1 MADTTT
7 TIATRITADSSQ
19 FSAAMSDV
27 GRGLLMAGGK
37 ASRFGTA
44 MNANFKAIT
53 VGASL
58 LGASLAANLFKKSS
72 DEFIEFQDT
81 LVRTQAVMG
90 TTAEQATNLEQEIR
104 SIAAATRFTAAQAAQ
119 ATEVLAIAG
128 VSYNELIDDKVID
141 KLVKF
146 SIAGGIDIQTA
157 TNIGVAGVK
166 AFRLEMADLDM
177 VTDTLVNTF
186 TKANVDVVNLGEAL
200 KFSAPVAAAAGIEI
214 DETAAAIGALGNAGL
229 RGTVAGTGLR
239 MAINK
244 LLKPTFD
251 ARKIINEL
259 GIDIFVLSDAG
270 KAANIALKATMSQ
283 MKVTE
288 RITAQLQMEVKQLE
302 NALSDLSLSERRNSL
317 AISQIRLRAASQN
330 RELTD
335 DEIERIRRLELAND
349 SLSVT
354 MQQREIDLQIAS
366 AAAEQSAAKQSALKK
381 QADDLTKTVEQ
392 QTVGLTSLTD
402 MLRQMEAGGLTA
414 AQALEIFGV
423 RGGTAALSLL
433 SQREAFEKLVASNR
447 EATGRTEEFSQVLK
461 QSPFEAM
468 KVALSK
474 LAEQMLRIGEIFV
487 RELFDMTKDGQT
499 FHGVISDMGDGLK
512 KIVDDNEPQLK
523 KLAKLFAENLKVSIG
538 ILISTIPMILKV
550 VEAVIR
556 IMPAIAMV
564 FKIMVAILQPM
575 FQFING
581 IMSLVNV
588 FTDLIGVTDTGTS
601 LFAALRDIL
610 EPILNVLFPI
620 TLAFRIFRDVFSG
633 FFEPLDKVLNL
644 LYDLSF
650 FIGGGFILSI
660 GKGGAAMA
668 RFTARFPRL
677 AGFMSKLSGGFKSFA
692 TSLKNFVTKPF
703 RMLDEVL
710 KSIIKGYEKLKSF
723 GGFLSRLIPKSPG
736 ARVREMVLGSQRPFT
751 QGEAMRRQTAG
762 GLSVAEGTTRLSGLA
777 TGGVVTSPTIS
788 MIGEAGPEA
797 VLPLNP
803 SILSSLGEAIASSSS
818 STTQTDSMS
827 VNIGDIVINGDTRN
841 PNEIKRVLEAELP
854 RILSKSVRRG
864 NTGVY

>member
-1 MADTTT
+1 MAET
-7 TIATRITADSSQ
+7 TINTRVTADASQ
-19 FSAAMSDV
+19 FKSAMSDV

-44 MNANFKAIT
+44 LNANFKALT

-58 LGASLAANLFKKSS
+58 LGATMSAQLFRKSS
-72 DEFIEFQDT
+72 MEFIDFQDT

-90 TTAEQATNLEQEIR
+90 TTADQASNLEREIR
-104 SIAAATRFTAAQAAQ
+104 DIAAATRFTAAQAAQ

-128 VSYNELIDDKVID
+128 VSYSELIDDKVID

-186 TKANVDVVNLGEAL
+186 TKANVDVVNLGEAM

-214 DETAAAIGALGNAGL
+214 AETAAAIGALGNAGL

-259 GIDIFVLSDAG
+259 GLDIFVLSDAG
-270 KAANIALKATMSQ
+270 KAANVALKATMSQ

-288 RITAQLQMEVKQLE
+288 RITAQLQMEVKQLQD
-302 NALSDLSLSERRNSL
+302 ALSDLSLSERRNSL

-349 SLSVT
+349 NLSVK

-366 AAAEQSAAKQSALKK
+366 AAAEQAATKQAELKK
-381 QADDLTKTVEQ
+381 RGDELTKTVEM
-392 QTVGLTSLTD
+392 QTTGLTSLTE
-402 MLRQMEAGGLTA
+402 MLRQMEAGGITA

-433 SQREAFEKLVASNR
+433 SQREAFEELVASN
-447 EATGRTEEFSQVLK
+447 EKATGRTEEFSQTLK
-461 QSPFEAM
+461 QSPFESM

-474 LAEQMLRIGEIFV
+474 LSEEMITVGEIFV
-487 RELFDMTKDGQT
+487 KHLFGMTKDGER
-499 FHGVISDMGDGLK
+499 FEGVLDGVASGFK
-512 KIVDDNEPQLK
+512 QIVDDNRPKLEE
-523 KLAKLFAENLKVSIG
+523 LAKLFAENLKLTIG
-538 ILISTIPMILKV
+538 ILVSTIPMILNV
-550 VEAVIR
+550 VEAIIR
-556 IMPAIAMV
+556 IMPALAMT
-564 FKIMVAILQPM
+564 FKIMVALLQPV
-575 FQFING
+575 FQFVNG

-610 EPILNVLFPI
+610 EPILNVLFPV
-620 TLAFRIFRDVFSG
+620 TLAFRILRDVFGG
-633 FFEPLDKVLNL
+633 FFEPLDKVLNI

-650 FIGGGFILSI
+650 FLGGGFIFSI
-660 GKGGAAMA
+660 GKAGGRLAMFA
-668 RFTARFPRL
+668 SRFPRL
-677 AGFMSKLSGGFKSFA
+677 ASLMSRVAGGFKGFA
-692 TSLKNFVTKPF
+692 GSITRFVTAPF
-703 RMLDEVL
+703 RLL
-710 KSIIKGYEKLKSF
+710 NKLFASIISKLDKLKGAGSF
-723 GGFLSRLIPKSPG
+723 IKRFIPKSPG
-736 ARVREMVLGSQRPFT
+736 SMVRDAVMATPTGRMISQGAAVGR
-751 QGEAMRRQTAG
+751 GAAG
-762 GLSVAEGTTRLSGLA
+762 LVEELA
-777 TGGVVTSPTIS
+777 SGGVVTQPTFS
-788 MIGEAGPEA
+788 MVGEAGPEA

-803 SILSSLGEAIASSSS
+803 SILSSLREAIASS
-818 STTQTDSMS
+818 TTTNTTDSSMS

-854 RILSKSVRRG
+854 RILSKSIRRG
-864 NTGVY
+864 NTGVF

>member
-1 MADTTT
+1 MADTT
-7 TIATRITADSSQ
+7 INTRVTADASQ
-19 FSAAMSDV
+19 FKSAMSDV

-44 MNANFKAIT
+44 LNANFKALT

-58 LGASLAANLFKKSS
+58 LGATMSAQLFRKSS
-72 DEFIEFQDT
+72 MEFIDFQDT

-90 TTAEQATNLEQEIR
+90 TTAEQASNLETEIR
-104 SIAAATRFTAAQAAQ
+104 SIAAATRFTASQAAQ

-128 VSYNELIDDKVID
+128 VSYSELIDDKVID

-186 TKANVDVVNLGEAL
+186 TRANVDVVNLGEAM

-214 DETAAAIGALGNAGL
+214 AETAAAIGALGNAGL

-259 GIDIFVLSDAG
+259 GLDIFVLSDAG
-270 KAANIALKATMSQ
+270 KAANVALKATMSQ

-288 RITAQLQMEVKQLE
+288 RITAQLQFEVKQLQD
-302 NALSDLSLSERRNSL
+302 ALSDLSLSERRNSL
-317 AISQIRLRAASQN
+317 AISQIRLRAANQN

-349 SLSVT
+349 NLSVK

-366 AAAEQSAAKQSALKK
+366 AAAEQAATK
-381 QADDLTKTVEQ
+381 QAELKRRGDELTKTVEM
-392 QTVGLTSLTD
+392 QTTGLTSLTE
-402 MLRQMEAGGLTA
+402 MLRQMEAGGITA

-433 SQREAFEKLVASNR
+433 SQREAFEELVASN
-447 EATGRTEEFSQVLK
+447 EKATGRTEEFSQTLK
-461 QSPFEAM
+461 QSPFESM

-474 LAEQMLRIGEIFV
+474 LSEEMITVGEIFV
-487 RELFDMTKDGQT
+487 KHLFGMTKDGER
-499 FHGVISDMGDGLK
+499 FEGVLDGVAGGFK
-512 KIVDDNEPQLK
+512 KIVDDNRPKLEE
-523 KLAKLFAENLKVSIG
+523 LAKLFAQNLKLTIG
-538 ILISTIPMILKV
+538 ILVSSIPMILNV
-550 VEAVIR
+550 VEAIIR
-556 IMPAIAMV
+556 LMPAIAMV
-564 FKIMVAILQPM
+564 FKIMVATLQPM

-610 EPILNVLFPI
+610 EPILNVLFPV

-660 GKGGAAMA
+660 GKGGAALA

-677 AGFMSKLSGGFKSFA
+677 GSVATRVGGSLKSFG
-692 TSLKNFVTKPF
+692 SGVVRFVTKPF
-703 RMLDEVL
+703 SKLNEILASIVAKLDRL
-710 KSIIKGYEKLKSF
+710 KAAGS
-723 GGFLSRLIPKSPG
+723 FLSRFIPKPPSAKMVKDAMMATPQGQVALGVSKIGVG
-736 ARVREMVLGSQRPFT
+736 AANMIEDT
-751 QGEAMRRQTAG
+751 I
-762 GLSVAEGTTRLSGLA
+762 GLA
-777 TGGVVTSPTIS
+777 SGGVVSRPTFSIV
-788 MIGEAGPEA
+788 GEAGPEA

-803 SILSSLGEAIASSSS
+803 SVLSSIGEAIASSSS
-818 STTQTDSMS
+818 TTTTDSSMS

-841 PNEIKRVLEAELP
+841 PNEIKRILEAELP
-854 RILSKSVRRG
+854 RILSKSIRRG
-864 NTGVY
+864 NTGVF

>member
-1 MADTTT
+1 MADTT
-7 TIATRITADSSQ
+7 INTRVTADASQ
-19 FSAAMSDV
+19 FKSAMSDV

-44 MNANFKAIT
+44 LNANFKALT

-58 LGASLAANLFKKSS
+58 LGATMSAQLFRKSS
-72 DEFIEFQDT
+72 MEFIDFQDT

-90 TTAEQATNLEQEIR
+90 TTAEQASNLETEIR
-104 SIAAATRFTAAQAAQ
+104 SIAAATRFTASQAAQ

-128 VSYNELIDDKVID
+128 VSYSELIDDKVID

-186 TKANVDVVNLGEAL
+186 TRANVDVVNLGEAM

-214 DETAAAIGALGNAGL
+214 AETAAAIGALGNAGL

-259 GIDIFVLSDAG
+259 GLDIFVLSDAG
-270 KAANIALKATMSQ
+270 KAANVALKATMSQ

-288 RITAQLQMEVKQLE
+288 RITAQLQFEVKQLQD
-302 NALSDLSLSERRNSL
+302 ALSDLSLSERRNSL
-317 AISQIRLRAASQN
+317 AISQIRLRAANQN

-349 SLSVT
+349 NLSVT

-366 AAAEQSAAKQSALKK
+366 AAAEQAATKQAELKK
-381 QADDLTKTVEQ
+381 RGDELTKTVEM
-392 QTVGLTSLTD
+392 QTTGLTSLTE
-402 MLRQMEAGGLTA
+402 MLRQMEAGGITA

-433 SQREAFEKLVASNR
+433 SQREAFEELVASN
-447 EATGRTEEFSQVLK
+447 EKATGRTEEFSQTLK
-461 QSPFEAM
+461 QSPFESM

-474 LAEQMLRIGEIFV
+474 LSEEMITVGEIFV
-487 RELFDMTKDGQT
+487 KHLFGMTKDGER
-499 FHGVISDMGDGLK
+499 FEGVLDGVAGGFK
-512 KIVDDNEPQLK
+512 KIVDDNRPKLEE
-523 KLAKLFAENLKVSIG
+523 LAKLFAQNLKLTIG
-538 ILISTIPMILKV
+538 ILVSSIPMILNV
-550 VEAVIR
+550 VEAIIR

-588 FTDLIGVTDTGTS
+588 FTDLIGVTETGTS
-601 LFAALRDIL
+601 LFTALRDIL
-610 EPILNVLFPI
+610 EPILNVLFPV
-620 TLAFRIFRDVFSG
+620 TLAFRILRDVFSG

-644 LYDLSF
+644 LYDVSF
-650 FIGGGFILSI
+650 FIGGGFVLSL
-660 GKGGAAMA
+660 GKGGAAVV
-668 RFTARFPRL
+668 RFASRFPRL
-677 AGFMSKLSGGFKSFA
+677 GSMLSRVGGAFKGFANTISRFVVRPFNALNRLFASIISKL
-692 TSLKNFVTKPF
+692 
-703 RMLDEVL
+703 D
-710 KSIIKGYEKLKSF
+710 KLKSAGSFLKRFVPKGPAGMVRDAAMKVKGIRNAAQTGRF
-723 GGFLSRLIPKSPG
+723 G
-736 ARVREMVLGSQRPFT
+736 EGSISLT
-751 QGEAMRRQTAG
+751 EDTMA
-762 GLSVAEGTTRLSGLA
+762 LA
-777 TGGVVTSPTIS
+777 SGGVVTRPTFS
-788 MIGEAGPEA
+788 MVGEAGPEA

-803 SILSSLGEAIASSSS
+803 SVLSSIGEAIASSSS
-818 STTQTDSMS
+818 TTTTDSSMS

-841 PNEIKRVLEAELP
+841 PNEIKRILEAELP
-854 RILSKSVRRG
+854 RILSKSIRRG
-864 NTGVY
+864 NTGVF

>member
-1 MADTTT
+1 MADTT
-7 TIATRITADSSQ
+7 INTRVTADASQ
-19 FSAAMSDV
+19 FKSAMSDV

-44 MNANFKAIT
+44 LNANFKALT

-58 LGASLAANLFKKSS
+58 LGATMSAQLFRKSS
-72 DEFIEFQDT
+72 MEFIDFQDT

-90 TTAEQATNLEQEIR
+90 TTAEQASNLETEIR
-104 SIAAATRFTAAQAAQ
+104 SIAAATRFTASQAAQ

-128 VSYNELIDDKVID
+128 VSYSELIDDKVID

-186 TKANVDVVNLGEAL
+186 TRANVDVVNLGEAM

-214 DETAAAIGALGNAGL
+214 AETAAAIGALGNAGL

-259 GIDIFVLSDAG
+259 GLDIFVLSDAG
-270 KAANIALKATMSQ
+270 KAANVALKATMSQ

-302 NALSDLSLSERRNSL
+302 DALSDLSLSERRNSL

-349 SLSVT
+349 NLSVK

-366 AAAEQSAAKQSALKK
+366 AAAEQAAAKQAELKK
-381 QADDLTKTVEQ
+381 RGDELTKTVEM
-392 QTVGLTSLTD
+392 QTTGLTSLTE
-402 MLRQMEAGGLTA
+402 MLRQMEAGNITA

-433 SQREAFEKLVASNR
+433 SQREAFEELVASN
-447 EATGRTEEFSQVLK
+447 EKATGRTEEFSQTLK
-461 QSPFEAM
+461 QSPFESM

-474 LAEQMLRIGEIFV
+474 LSEEMITVGEIFV
-487 RELFDMTKDGQT
+487 KHLFGMTKDGER
-499 FHGVISDMGDGLK
+499 FEGVLDGVAGGFK
-512 KIVDDNEPQLK
+512 KIVDDNRPKLEE
-523 KLAKLFAENLKVSIG
+523 LAKLFAQNLKLTIG
-538 ILISTIPMILKV
+538 ILVSTIPMILNV
-550 VEAVIR
+550 VEAIIR

-564 FKIMVAILQPM
+564 FKIMVAILQPL

-601 LFAALRDIL
+601 LLSALRDIL
-610 EPILNVLFPI
+610 EPILNIIFPV
-620 TLAFRIFRDVFSG
+620 TLAFRLLRDVFGG
-633 FFEPLDKVLNL
+633 FSEPVDKVLNI

-650 FIGGGFILSI
+650 FLGGAFIFSM
-660 GKGGAAMA
+660 GKGGVALAKFA
-668 RFTARFPRL
+668 ARFPRL
-677 AGFMSKLSGGFKSFA
+677 SLLLTKVVGGFKRFGDAITRFVFA
-692 TSLKNFVTKPF
+692 PF
-703 RMLDEVL
+703 KLLNKLFASILSKLD
-710 KSIIKGYEKLKSF
+710 KLKGAGSF
-723 GGFLSRLIPKSPG
+723 IKRFIPKSPG
-736 ARVREMVLGSQRPFT
+736 SMVRDAVMATPTGQMISSGAAVARG
-751 QGEAMRRQTAG
+751 AG
-762 GLSVAEGTTRLSGLA
+762 GLVEQFAS
-777 TGGVVTSPTIS
+777 GGVVTQPTFSIV
-788 MIGEAGPEA
+788 GEAGPEA

-803 SILSSLGEAIASSSS
+803 SVLSSLGEAIASS
-818 STTQTDSMS
+818 TTTTTTTDSSMS

-854 RILSKSVRRG
+854 RILSKSIRRG
-864 NTGVY
+864 NTGVF

>member
-1 MADTTT
+1 
-7 TIATRITADSSQ
+7 
-19 FSAAMSDV
+19 MSDV

-461 QSPFEAM
+461 Q
-468 KVALSK
+468 
-474 LAEQMLRIGEIFV
+474 
-487 RELFDMTKDGQT
+487 
-499 FHGVISDMGDGLK
+499 
-512 KIVDDNEPQLK
+512 
-523 KLAKLFAENLKVSIG
+523 
-538 ILISTIPMILKV
+538 
-550 VEAVIR
+550 
-556 IMPAIAMV
+556 
-564 FKIMVAILQPM
+564 
-575 FQFING
+575 
-581 IMSLVNV
+581 
-588 FTDLIGVTDTGTS
+588 
-601 LFAALRDIL
+601 
-610 EPILNVLFPI
+610 
-620 TLAFRIFRDVFSG
+620 
-633 FFEPLDKVLNL
+633 
-644 LYDLSF
+644 
-650 FIGGGFILSI
+650 
-660 GKGGAAMA
+660 
-668 RFTARFPRL
+668 
-677 AGFMSKLSGGFKSFA
+677 
-692 TSLKNFVTKPF
+692 
-703 RMLDEVL
+703 
-710 KSIIKGYEKLKSF
+710 
-723 GGFLSRLIPKSPG
+723 
-736 ARVREMVLGSQRPFT
+736 
-751 QGEAMRRQTAG
+751 
-762 GLSVAEGTTRLSGLA
+762 
-777 TGGVVTSPTIS
+777 
-788 MIGEAGPEA
+788 
-797 VLPLNP
+797 
-803 SILSSLGEAIASSSS
+803 
-818 STTQTDSMS
+818 
-827 VNIGDIVINGDTRN
+827 
-841 PNEIKRVLEAELP
+841 
-854 RILSKSVRRG
+854 
-864 NTGVY
+864 